1 MTGFERWQS
10 ANQGLPLGSVKDH
23 LGSIGV
29 VEASRMEVGLMESAH
44 LVLGTAFGSFPAMDS
59 WVKVID
65 FSYKEG
71 GAIEQYTF
79 CTAAILDFKM
89 AATKNY
95 I

>member
-1 MTGFERWQS
+1 MNFWASLEYAVGVMI
-10 ANQGLPLGSVKDH
+10 GSCSV
-23 LGSIGV
+23 IGV
-29 VEASRMEVGLMESAH
+29 VGAKYRNHYAQIVMVGIS
-44 LVLGTAFGSFPAMDS
+44 VDI

-79 CTAAILDFKM
+79 CADLKSNM

>member
-1 MTGFERWQS
+1 M
-10 ANQGLPLGSVKDH
+10 K
-23 LGSIGV
+23 
-29 VEASRMEVGLMESAH
+29 SAH
-44 LVLGTAFGSFPAMDS
+44 LVLGAAFGSFPALAI

-65 FSYKEG
+65 FSYREG